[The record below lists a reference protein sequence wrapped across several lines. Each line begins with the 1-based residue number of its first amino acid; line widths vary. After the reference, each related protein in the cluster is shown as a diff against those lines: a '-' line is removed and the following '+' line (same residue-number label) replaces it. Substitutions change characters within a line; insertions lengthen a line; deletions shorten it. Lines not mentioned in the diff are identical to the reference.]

1 MITTELIKELRD
13 RTGISVMQCKKVLEE
28 ASGDME
34 KAMMLLQKNSAA
46 IAEKKSDRTLASGV
60 VESYI
65 HANHAVGTLV
75 ELLCETDFV
84 ANNEEFRKL
93 ARDIAMHVTATNPLS
108 LKSQDSDR
116 ENALLEQSFIKNPE
130 MTITNL
136 IQSAIQKFGE
146 KIEISRFSRF
156 SVSQ

>member
-116 ENALLEQSFIKNPE
+116 ENALLEQSFIKNPG